1 MEKQARAGAIDQ
13 EGKITLGLLQ
23 AVHENDSLT
32 QRSAAHDLGIALGL
46 ANAYLKRCVKKG
58 LIKVQQVPPNR
69 YAYYLTPQGFAEKSR
84 LTAEYLSYSFS
95 VFRRAR
101 ADCEALFEDCVRRE
115 RHRVALCGA
124 SDVAE
129 IAILCAREFPVEIV
143 GLVDRAY
150 REAGE
155 NRFHGLPV
163 ERYLI
168 ELGAVD
174 AAMVT
179 DMKNAQA
186 VFEGLRAQM
195 PEDRVLTPA
204 VLRISRKAVAGAR
217 DAGNSSESGGPAA

>member
-1 MEKQARAGAIDQ
+1 VADRGMAERQGRAGAIDQ
-13 EGKITLGLLQ
+13 EAEITLGLLQ

-32 QRSAAHDLGIALGL
+32 QRSAAQDLGIALGL

-69 YAYYLTPQGFAEKSR
+69 YAYYLTPKGFAEKSR

-101 ADCEALFEDCVRRE
+101 ADCEALFADCAQRGRR
-115 RHRVALCGA
+115 RVALCGV

-143 GLVDRAY
+143 GLVDPAY
-150 REAGE
+150 RDGGDAS
-155 NRFHGLPV
+155 FHDLPV

-168 ELGAVD
+168 ELGALD

-179 DMKNAQA
+179 DMKDAQG
-186 VFEGLRAQM
+186 VFERLISQM
-195 PEDRVLTPA
+195 PSDRVLTPA
-204 VLRISRKAVAGAR
+204 VLCVSRKAAA
-217 DAGNSSESGGPAA
+217 PAADGEPAP

>member
-1 MEKQARAGAIDQ
+1 MTDRTGRAGAIDQ
-13 EGKITLGLLQ
+13 EAEITLGLLQ
-23 AVHENDSLT
+23 AVDENDSLT
-32 QRSAAHDLGIALGL
+32 QRSAAQDLGIALGL

-69 YAYYLTPQGFAEKSR
+69 YAYFLTPQGFTEKSR

-101 ADCEALFEDCVRRE
+101 GDCEALFEDCVRRGLN
-115 RHRVALCGA
+115 RVALCGV

-143 GLVDRAY
+143 GVVDRAY
-150 REAGE
+150 REAG
-155 NRFHGLPV
+155 NDRFHDLPV

-168 ELGAVD
+168 ELGALD
-174 AAMVT
+174 TAMVT
-179 DMKNAQA
+179 DMKDSQA

-195 PEDRVLTPA
+195 PDERVLTPA
-204 VLRISRKAVAGAR
+204 VLRVSRKGPITDGA
-217 DAGNSSESGGPAA
+217 AAKEGASA